1 MARGTRIQRKYK
13 QPGGKSRKV
22 LNVKLAAFFLMMLL
36 FSIVALI
43 IPLRPTESTVEK
55 RELTKFPEFSFQSL
69 ADGSYFKQVDLWFSD
84 TFPFRDAFTSAN
96 SRLKTLYGIHPA
108 TVHGEVTGGDAIPE
122 KPSKPAVPASSASSS
137 GENSGAS
144 SQENSSSDASSKE
157 EKPIPTTTLNAVLL
171 AGDSAFE
178 YYNFN
183 LEVADQYA
191 ATVNGITQKLQ
202 GKATVYDMIVP
213 TSIDI
218 MLSEA
223 TRAGLNTDDQKKAI
237 DYMYGS
243 MLDATKKVSI
253 YDTLMAHNDEYLY
266 FRTDHHWT
274 ALGAY
279 YAYEDFAKI
288 KGIKPVPLS
297 KYKTV
302 EFPDFLGSFYADTEK
317 NPALEANPD
326 TVVAYIPPD
335 TNDITCTQND
345 GSLLEWKIVYDASD
359 YSSSMKYNCFI
370 GGDQPISVINNPK
383 KNDGS
388 ACVVV
393 KESFGNAFVPFLV
406 SHYQTVYVVDYRYWE
421 GSISQLVAE
430 KGIQDVILCNN
441 ISATR
446 SSALVDAMGTVLY

>member
-22 LNVKLAAFFLMMLL
+22 LNVKIAAFFLMMLL

-96 SRLKTLYGIHPA
+96 SRLKTLYGILSRHSAWRGDRRRRHTGKALKACRPRLQRFFQRGKLWGFFP
-108 TVHGEVTGGDAIPE
+108 GEQLLRRQQQGGKAYSNHHLERRP
-122 KPSKPAVPASSASSS
+122 
-137 GENSGAS
+137 
-144 SQENSSSDASSKE
+144 
-157 EKPIPTTTLNAVLL
+157 L

-266 FRTDHHWT
+266 FR
-274 ALGAY
+274 Y
-279 YAYEDFAKI
+279 R
-288 KGIKPVPLS
+288 PPL
-297 KYKTV
+297 
-302 EFPDFLGSFYADTEK
+302 
-317 NPALEANPD
+317 
-326 TVVAYIPPD
+326 
-335 TNDITCTQND
+335 D
-345 GSLLEWKIVYDASD
+345 GFRRLLR
-359 YSSSMKYNCFI
+359 
-370 GGDQPISVINNPK
+370 
-383 KNDGS
+383 
-388 ACVVV
+388 
-393 KESFGNAFVPFLV
+393 L
-406 SHYQTVYVVDYRYWE
+406 
-421 GSISQLVAE
+421 
-430 KGIQDVILCNN
+430 
-441 ISATR
+441 
-446 SSALVDAMGTVLY
+446 